1 MAEKMYFCQMFLP
14 KMKKTILLISILI
27 LSASC
32 SQYQKVLKSDD
43 TGLKYST
50 AERLYNEAQAG
61 EGNER
66 RKYRKAVRLFEQLVP
81 VYRGKPQAQK
91 LMFLYADS
99 YYQLGDYFLA
109 GYQFERFVES
119 YPESEKLEEAAF
131 KGARSYYFLSPRY
144 DLDQSETHQ
153 AITKLQNF
161 INRFPE
167 SDKLDEANQ
176 LVTELRVKLERK
188 AYEIAKQYH
197 HTRSYVAAM
206 TAFDNFIAE
215 YPGSPFRELAFY
227 YRFDSAYQ
235 YAINSYAYAMPERL
249 ERARTFYEDYRRYYP
264 EGEFISQAQEA
275 FADIERRQQNL

>member
-1 MAEKMYFCQMFLP
+1 MFLP
-14 KMKKTILLISILI
+14 KMKKLILLFSIAFL
-27 LSASC
+27 ATSC
-32 SQYQKVLKSDD
+32 SQYQKVLKSED
-43 TGLKYST
+43 TGLKYGT

-61 EGNER
+61 EGNVR
-66 RKYRKAVRLFEQLVP
+66 RKYRKAARLFEQLVP
-81 VYRGKPQAQK
+81 AYRGKPQAQK
-91 LMFLYADS
+91 MMFLYADS

-119 YPESEKLEEAAF
+119 YPESDKLEEAAF

-153 AITKLQNF
+153 AIAKLQGF

-167 SDKLDEANQ
+167 SDKLDEANM

-197 HTRSYVAAM
+197 HTRSYISAI
-206 TAFDNFIAE
+206 TAFDNFIAD
-215 YPGSPFRELAFY
+215 YPGSPFRERAFY

-249 ERARTFYEDYRRYYP
+249 ERARTFYEDYTRYYP
-264 EGEFISQAQEA
+264 DGEFIAQAREA
-275 FADIERRQQNL
+275 LADIETRQQNI